1 MIQEYQI
8 RILPEQAASEE
19 SISRFLVTDK
29 GINPKDIT
37 HVRVLKRSIDAR
49 QRTIYVNLKV
59 RVYLNEQPE
68 DEEFIRTE
76 YQNVEGHTEAIV
88 VGAGPGGLFAALR
101 LIELGIRPIVV
112 ERGKDVH
119 TRKKDIAKISREH
132 LVNPESNYSFG
143 EGGAGAFSDGKL
155 YTRSKKRGNVDK
167 ILNVFCQHG
176 ASTSILI
183 DAHPHIGTDKLPRVI
198 EAMRNTIIRCGGE
211 VHFQT
216 KMTDILIEGEKVK
229 GIRYECSDE
238 SSHLQKHGEIHAS
251 AIILATGHSAR
262 DVYRWLH
269 ANNIEIEA
277 KDLAVGVRLEHP
289 AELIDRIQYHNKYGK
304 GKYLPTAEY
313 SFVTQVEGRGVY
325 SFCMCPGGIVVP
337 AASGPE
343 QIVVN
348 GMSPSQRNSPWSNS
362 GMVVELHA
370 EDLADP
376 TLMEKGTIQ
385 DLKSPLAMM
394 EFQEYLERI
403 AWIQGNRRQTAPA
416 QRMSDFVNRRLS
428 YDLPNTSYAAGL
440 ISTPIHFW
448 MPQFITSR
456 FKQGFLNFGKSS
468 HGFLTNEATM
478 IGVETRT
485 SSPVRILRDRETLQ
499 HIRLQ
504 GLFPCGEGAGYA
516 GGIVSAGIDG
526 ERCAEMLA
534 QYLQSN

>member
-119 TRKKDIAKISREH
+119 TRRKDIAKISREH

-198 EAMRNTIIRCGGE
+198 EAMRNTIICCGIG
-211 VHFQT
+211 FG
-216 KMTDILIEGEKVK
+216 LS
-229 GIRYECSDE
+229 IRQD
-238 SSHLQKHGEIHAS
+238 APN
-251 AIILATGHSAR
+251 A
-262 DVYRWLH
+262 
-269 ANNIEIEA
+269 
-277 KDLAVGVRLEHP
+277 HP
-289 AELIDRIQYHNKYGK
+289 
-304 GKYLPTAEY
+304 
-313 SFVTQVEGRGVY
+313 
-325 SFCMCPGGIVVP
+325 
-337 AASGPE
+337 
-343 QIVVN
+343 
-348 GMSPSQRNSPWSNS
+348 
-362 GMVVELHA
+362 
-370 EDLADP
+370 
-376 TLMEKGTIQ
+376 
-385 DLKSPLAMM
+385 
-394 EFQEYLERI
+394 
-403 AWIQGNRRQTAPA
+403 
-416 QRMSDFVNRRLS
+416 
-428 YDLPNTSYAAGL
+428 LPNL
-440 ISTPIHFW
+440 LL
-448 MPQFITSR
+448 R
-456 FKQGFLNFGKSS
+456 FLCYW
-468 HGFLTNEATM
+468 HGANDTHRVQNVLWQE
-478 IGVETRT
+478 
-485 SSPVRILRDRETLQ
+485 
-499 HIRLQ
+499 
-504 GLFPCGEGAGYA
+504 
-516 GGIVSAGIDG
+516 
-526 ERCAEMLA
+526 
-534 QYLQSN
+534 